1 MLKGVVGPSSIIRVQ
16 TWDSEARPAP
26 AVIQVLGGAW
36 PQKTGIV
43 ASGGID
49 TICVG
54 PTDWLVLAADPD
66 PTPLLRRLDV
76 LFAGSTFRATN
87 VSQALIR
94 VKIEGR
100 EARDLLAK
108 GCALDLHPQ
117 RYPPGQS
124 SRTRFADMP
133 VIVRCMRPSTFE
145 CIVALSYADY
155 FLSWLEDAAL
165 EFYGRPGLDGD
176 EQWG

>member
-1 MLKGVVGPSSIIRVQ
+1 MLKGVLGPGSIIRVQ
-16 TWDSEARPAP
+16 TWDSEARPP
-26 AVIQVLGGAW
+26 QAVIQVLGGAW
-36 PQKTGIV
+36 PQKTGTV
-43 ASGGID
+43 AGGGID

-66 PTPLLRRLDV
+66 PAPLLRRLDV
-76 LFAGSTFRATN
+76 HFEGSAFRATN
-87 VSQALIR
+87 LSRALIR

-117 RYPPGQS
+117 CCPPGQA
-124 SRTRFADMP
+124 SRTRFADVP

-155 FLSWLEDAAL
+155 FLSWLEDADL
-165 EFYGRPGLDGD
+165 EFYGRPRLDGD